1 MPVGFR
7 AVTGAGVVQI
17 DENHLCL
24 SLRAKGALTATAAH
38 VMSQGSTWL
47 LRYRDLTF
55 TSADVPIVAVRVT
68 EANQYAGVIAVTRSG
83 NVWTFRVLVMGQA
96 TNSFQFQYWI
106 FDRPS
111 APTSSGLGLIVKDGA
126 NRVVFN
132 SNDPVIRV
140 VGQGPGDYG
149 SGRIYAFAYSS
160 VINYFHEIVDNTPTG
175 WLTLES
181 IQAWGCRA
189 TPTGVQRAL
198 QTVFGNVLNGD
209 APPQFA
215 PGSGLN
221 GWGGGDVNYG
231 FAPAEMSMLVLDVT
245 GM

>member
-24 SLRAKGALTATAAH
+24 SLRAKGAATATAAH

-47 LRYRDLTF
+47 LRFHDLTF
-55 TSADVPIVAVRVT
+55 TSADAPIVAVRVT

-83 NVWTFRVLVMGQA
+83 DVWTFRILVMGQA
-96 TNSFQFQYWI
+96 TNGFQFQYWI

-111 APTSSGLGLIVKDGA
+111 APAASGLGLIVEDA
-126 NRVVFN
+126 SSRVIFN
-132 SNDPVIRV
+132 SDDPVIRV
-140 VGQGPGDYG
+140 VGQAPGDFG

-181 IQAWGCRA
+181 IEVWGCRA
-189 TPTGVQRAL
+189 TSTGVQRAQ
-198 QTVFGNVLNGD
+198 QTIYGNVLNGD

-215 PGSGLN
+215 PGAGLN

>member
-7 AVTGAGVVQI
+7 AVTGADVVQI

-24 SLRAKGALTATAAH
+24 SLRVKGALTATEAH

-47 LRYRDLTF
+47 LRFHDLTF
-55 TSADVPIVAVRVT
+55 TSADAPIVAVRVT
-68 EANQYAGVIAVTRSG
+68 EANQYAGVVAVTRSG
-83 NVWTFRVLVMGQA
+83 DAWTFRVLVMGQSA
-96 TNSFQFQYWI
+96 NSFQFQYWI

-111 APTSSGLGLIVKDGA
+111 EPAISGFGLIVKDA
-126 NRVVFN
+126 TNRVVFN

-175 WLTLES
+175 FLTLES

-189 TPTGVQRAL
+189 TPIGVQRTL
-198 QTVFGNVLNGD
+198 QTVYGNILNGE

-221 GWGGGDVNYG
+221 GWGGGGVNYG

>member
-7 AVTGAGVVQI
+7 AVTAAGVVQI
-17 DENHLCL
+17 DESHLCL
-24 SLRAKGALTATAAH
+24 SLRAKGSATASIAH
-38 VMSQGSTWL
+38 TMSQGATWL

-55 TSADVPIVAVRVT
+55 TSADAPIVALRVT
-68 EANQYAGVIAVTRSG
+68 EANQYTGVIAVTRSG
-83 NVWTFRVLVMGQA
+83 NVWTFRILVIGQA

-111 APTSSGLGLIVKDGA
+111 APSVSGFGLIVRDAA

-140 VGQGPGDYG
+140 VGQAPGDYG
-149 SGRIYAFAYSS
+149 AGRTYAFAYSS

-175 WLTLES
+175 FLTLEN

-189 TPTGVQRAL
+189 TTTGVQRVQ
-198 QTVFGNVLNGD
+198 QTIYGNVLNGE
-209 APPQFA
+209 APSRFA
-215 PGSGLN
+215 PGAGLN

-231 FAPAEMSMLVLDVT
+231 FAPADMSMLVLDVT

>member
-1 MPVGFR
+1 MSVGFR
-7 AVTGAGVVQI
+7 SITAGSTLQI
-17 DENHLCL
+17 YDNHLCL
-24 SLRAKGALTATAAH
+24 SLRAKGATTATAAH
-38 VMSQGSTWL
+38 TMSQGGTWL
-47 LRYRDLTF
+47 LRYHDLTF
-55 TSADVPIVAVRVT
+55 INADAPIVAVRVT

-111 APTSSGLGLIVKDGA
+111 APMASGLGLIVKDA
-126 NRVVFN
+126 SNRVVFN

-140 VGQGPGDYG
+140 VGQAPGDYG